1 MRAATVRGANQPC
14 KTLSEIQQSHFTF
27 LCWLFAILITFFCFL
42 AFGEDKSCRIM
53 VGFFKLLFSLGGWL
67 ARLEHGANKIFI
79 FFLSSA

>member
-1 MRAATVRGANQPC
+1 
-14 KTLSEIQQSHFTF
+14 
-27 LCWLFAILITFFCFL
+27 
-42 AFGEDKSCRIM
+42 M